1 MRGRWFG
8 WLALAFWSAWLVALQ
23 GAMVQRWPWSG
34 GWPNLPLLLV
44 LSFGAAAPR
53 GRARAAA
60 LLMAGLQA
68 QFSAAPLA
76 ALAAALLLAV
86 EASGGLRRLLSQ
98 HSRLATGLATF
109 LVALGVEW
117 LLHMALEQ
125 RTRLPMQPARS
136 SFDGALLS
144 ALATGL
150 CAAALAGWPRLLPGL
165 PLLWR
170 STGGA
175 PWVAVARAR

>member
-8 WLALAFWSAWLVALQ
+8 WLALAFWIAWLAALQ
-23 GAMVQRWPWSG
+23 GALVQRWPLTG
-34 GWPNLPLLLV
+34 GWPNLPLLLL
-44 LSFGAAAPR
+44 LSFAGAAPR
-53 GRARAAA
+53 GRARVAA
-60 LLMAGLQA
+60 LLTAGIQA
-68 QFSAAPLA
+68 QFSGAPLP

-98 HSRLATGLATF
+98 HSRWASGLATF
-109 LVALGVEW
+109 LIALGVEW
-117 LLHMALEQ
+117 LLHLAFE
-125 RTRLPMQPARS
+125 RRIRLPMAPARS

-150 CAAALAGWPRLLPGL
+150 CAALLAGGPRLLPGL

-170 STGGA
+170 TTGGA